1 MQTNELVLPLIA
13 FAIAFLL
20 RLSRRTRP
28 YLWILNLFAV
38 LIHELCHG
46 IAAIVTGGSFE
57 RFHMESHGGV
67 AYTRGGRRSIII
79 PAGYVGTA
87 IVGAVLL
94 YATNVVKQPGWVAI
108 ILGIGFLLLT
118 ILFSGMSIRKLN
130 IIELVIILAGG
141 AGVVFLFL
149 AARENDGLRWAV
161 TVGATFLILLFVRFI
176 SDEYFFTVAIGALTS
191 GALLLIGFYSF
202 EGQPE
207 IARFVLN
214 FLAFMVGLNA
224 IFDSWYLFQL
234 ISDPSLSEH
243 GNDAT
248 NMSKVVGLPAQL
260 WALIW
265 ALNSV
270 VMLGI
275 AIVLVV
281 TTT

>member
-1 MQTNELVLPLIA
+1 MNTNELLLPLAA
-13 FAIAFLL
+13 FGIAFLL

-46 IAAIVTGGSFE
+46 LAALLTGGKFE

-67 AYTRGGRRSIII
+67 AYTRGGQRAIII

-87 IVGAVLL
+87 IFGAILL
-94 YATNVVKQPGWVAI
+94 YVTNVVEQPGWVAVG
-108 ILGIGFLLLT
+108 LGIGFLILT

-130 IIELVIILAGG
+130 IIELVVIVVGG
-141 AGVVFLFL
+141 VGVVALFL

-161 TVGATFLILLFVRFI
+161 TVGAGLLILLFVRFI

-191 GALLLIGFYSF
+191 GVLLLLGFYSY

-234 ISDPSLSEH
+234 ISDPSLSQH

-248 NMSKVVGLPAQL
+248 NMSKVVPLPAQL
-260 WALIW
+260 WATIW

-275 AIVLVV
+275 AVGLVV
-281 TTT
+281 ARR